1 VVKIISN
8 GRLKTTE
15 IATRGRVEDVTGAS
29 QACNLSAVQSRRE
42 QLPNSSKPIRDVQV
56 FVPVLGSDPV
66 KTQIRFSKPLMPC
79 HPARARQ
86 LKKKGAKARWFRGIY
101 AIQLTHRSDGE
112 KQPTVCGIDPG
123 MKREGFTVQSKSHTY
138 LNIQSDSITSVS
150 YRVLIRK
157 WLRQGRRHRWTPCRQ
172 PRSNRRNKKKWLAP
186 TVRSKWEIKMNII
199 NYLRK
204 LFPITDFVVEDV
216 AARKFVHFREWNKNF
231 STLELGKT
239 EYYEKISQLGTLK
252 LLKGYDTATRRNE
265 LGLKKKHNKL
275 SESFYSHNVDS
286 WVLASFITGRTEVD
300 NKNVF
305 RITPLRFY
313 RRRLHFTCPQKGGVR
328 NKYGG
333 TICGLFKK
341 GSFVKHN
348 KYGLLF
354 VSGDT
359 AKGIALSNPSTGI
372 VERQNGVSEEYKF
385 LFYSPWRTNWVNNI
399 IIVPKTE
406 FEGGHSLR
414 DPKVREK
421 GCQTK
426 LEKYGSRNFTNRE
439 QAAQTCMKKYGVNNV
454 AKLKSVTEK
463 KKATLIARYGKIFN
477 WERKDLFSKEELVRL
492 HHNEGLSLVE
502 IGKKFNTTSV
512 VISYWMKKHG
522 LEVHKKIVVPRF
534 KEYTSPE
541 EGVKEYL
548 EVCFKNK
555 KVLSFEELGK
565 LTADKSKQKLKRL
578 FNKGGSCQPLRDGL
592 KEVALLPEKW
602 PEFIEEIKKCSTSFK
617 LKRYKNFIT

>member
-1 VVKIISN
+1 MVKIISN